1 MTGYGGSLD
10 RQELQERMN
19 CLNDSG
25 EIPEVESNKSGKF
38 DHFPSQPAVFQV
50 HILCWAATNACR
62 LTHGICLDHRKTF
75 FGNPRTMF
83 DSSQTPY
90 QEILHSTTHQVLQV
104 RFQCMSVQGH
114 LLQEAKN
121 ELGAQF
127 HCRDL
132 QEGRRQWIPF
142 LPVDIPQNFMVG
154 QQRQQISELEFD
166 KFHTP
171 STFPCW
177 KIRLK
182 NQVTTCSDFPSEGIL
197 WIKEV
202 ETVDSVDDFNKP
214 SRSIGQRE
222 SLLLWTRS
230 PRILTSRRRSVSRNR
245 KPKMMSDFHEE
256 DRSLSWST
264 TTFESV
270 LDYADLF
277 SVTPRDDNVQEFDTR
292 WDGISS
298 SMTKIPSDD
307 ILESLYKLR
316 IRESDPLKTV

>member
-1 MTGYGGSLD
+1 MLSCDKCLPLDTWNLSGS
-10 RQELQERMN
+10 QEN
-19 CLNDSG
+19 
-25 EIPEVESNKSGKF
+25 
-38 DHFPSQPAVFQV
+38 VFWQS
-50 HILCWAATNACR
+50 
-62 LTHGICLDHRKTF
+62 TH
-75 FGNPRTMF
+75 
-83 DSSQTPY
+83 Y
-90 QEILHSTTHQVLQV
+90 V
-104 RFQCMSVQGH
+104 RFITNTLSRNSS
-114 LLQEAKN
+114 LY
-121 ELGAQF
+121 
-127 HCRDL
+127 D
-132 QEGRRQWIPF
+132 
-142 LPVDIPQNFMVG
+142 
-154 QQRQQISELEFD
+154 
-166 KFHTP
+166 TP
-171 STFPCW
+171 SATGAVPVHVCTGTPFARGEERIGSTIPLPRFAGRPSTMNPFFASGYSTEFYGW
-177 KIRLK
+177 TAKTANIGTWIWQIPHAFNVFMLEDTIK